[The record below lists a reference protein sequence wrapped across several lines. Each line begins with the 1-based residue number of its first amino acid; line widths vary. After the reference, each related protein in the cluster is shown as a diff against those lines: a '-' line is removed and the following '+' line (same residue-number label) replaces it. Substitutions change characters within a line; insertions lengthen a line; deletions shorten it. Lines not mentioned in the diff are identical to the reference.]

1 MLRRRVGSCWR
12 WFDYDLV
19 QFMNVNA
26 CYMCCVLEHGLTR
39 TGFSNVVIHVA
50 RLRRCMRDKVSIFP
64 SIWRLSSNVVLLADP
79 LMGCIIVSQS
89 GVLGSTR
96 AVRLASKCALR

>member
-1 MLRRRVGSCWR
+1 MLRRRVGACWR

-19 QFMNVNA
+19 QFMNVQ
-26 CYMCCVLEHGLTR
+26 CMLYVLCVGTWVNQDR
-39 TGFSNVVIHVA
+39 IFVVIHVA

-89 GVLGSTR
+89 SVMGSSR
-96 AVRLASKCALR
+96 AVRRASKCALR